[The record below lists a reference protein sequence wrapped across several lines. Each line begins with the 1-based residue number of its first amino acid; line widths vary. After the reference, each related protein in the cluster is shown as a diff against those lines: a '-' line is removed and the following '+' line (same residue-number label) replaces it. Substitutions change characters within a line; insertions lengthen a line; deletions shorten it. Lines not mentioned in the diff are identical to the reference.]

1 MKAEGLRINHR
12 PHSPMIVAAASLKSE
27 VRCAKSHANSQPSA
41 LDIGKIGSYSSR
53 SRFTRF
59 LEKDLSMSTY
69 FPSGNGL
76 AENRKWHVV
85 DADGKTVGH
94 LASEVAAILSGKR
107 NPQWTPF
114 MDMGDH
120 VIVVNARKA
129 MFTGAKATDKVYR
142 RHTLYPGGLRETS
155 VTEMFTKHPERV
167 IELAVKGML
176 PKTKLGKAMA
186 KKLKVYADA
195 EHPHSA
201 QMPQALDLPSRNKK

>member
-1 MKAEGLRINHR
+1 VKRQG
-12 PHSPMIVAAASLKSE
+12 V
-27 VRCAKSHANSQPSA
+27 NSQAKVKPSA

-69 FPSGNGL
+69 FPSGNSL

-129 MFTGAKATDKVYR
+129 TFTGAKSTDKVYR

-176 PKTKLGKAMA
+176 PKTKLGRAMA

-201 QMPQALDLPSRNKK
+201 QQPQALEFPSRNKQK